1 MQWLQENWFWIF
13 VVVAFVLMHLGHG
26 HGRHGG
32 GEPHSRTRDEGGHD
46 AEH

>member
-13 VVVAFVLMHLGHG
+13 VAVAFVLMHLGHG